1 MKKLTDSRSLEL
13 DLTKC
18 VEMAGGN
25 KFDLVL
31 IASQRCREIRRAN
44 KLNSIQAPLTALLD
58 IQKGLVGKEY
68 LKKIKTR

>member
-18 VEMAGGN
+18 VEMVGGN

-44 KLNSIQAPLTALLD
+44 KLNSVQAPMTSLLE
-58 IQKGLVGKEY
+58 IQKGLVGKDY